1 MVENL
6 LAKSKKIILTATRRP
21 DRLYYLDAPRSWS
34 ERAYPAFIP
43 PTSKLEK
50 LHRKL
55 GHLNYSSI
63 RALVRKGLVTGI
75 VLTKEE
81 LNVEPLICAS
91 CTLGKMTR
99 ASFPLSESGRASQ
112 FLALVHSDLWG
123 PAPVQSMSGSQYMIT
138 FTDDFS
144 RWVWVYFLQRK
155 NDAFTVFKQWKTQVE
170 NESSESLRTFRTDNG
185 GEYFSNIWTTFMK
198 GEGIC
203 WQSTTARTPEQ
214 TGVSK

>member
-1 MVENL
+1 
-6 LAKSKKIILTATRRP
+6 
-21 DRLYYLDAPRSWS
+21 
-34 ERAYPAFIP
+34 
-43 PTSKLEK
+43 
-50 LHRKL
+50 
-55 GHLNYSSI
+55 
-63 RALVRKGLVTGI
+63 
-75 VLTKEE
+75 
-81 LNVEPLICAS
+81 
-91 CTLGKMTR
+91 
-99 ASFPLSESGRASQ
+99 
-112 FLALVHSDLWG
+112 
-123 PAPVQSMSGSQYMIT
+123 MIT